1 MGGEEV
7 VVEVKWKQEQ
17 IQDGVFK
24 QTEKKSRILTELE
37 TKTK

>member
-17 IQDGVFK
+17 IQDRVF
-24 QTEKKSRILTELE
+24 QTNREEIQNTDRT
-37 TKTK
+37 